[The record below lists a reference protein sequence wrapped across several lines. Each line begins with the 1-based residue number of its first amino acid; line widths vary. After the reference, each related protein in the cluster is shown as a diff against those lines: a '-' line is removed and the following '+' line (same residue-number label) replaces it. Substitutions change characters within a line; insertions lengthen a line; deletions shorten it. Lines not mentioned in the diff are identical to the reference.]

1 MTSMEMTTPPVRQVP
16 AQEALPLLRRAAGA
30 RGLAWPAGGRGV
42 TGVGGFTGNFTQ
54 LPGDERVVWATLPE
68 QEGLLALFQGDRLL
82 ATADKRLAHITA
94 VQPLSLPLLP
104 HLALMVDDRYD
115 NLIGA
120 YQTAS
125 HRRIYV
131 WDGRNL
137 RQVYEGELASEQY
150 RHAKWTNPR
159 AADLWRLHRVTA
171 TIVPRGMSLVESRKE
186 EELEAPGSAQAPIPP
201 ASAFRLIDQ
210 RTVERTFRWDPRLR
224 RYDPA

>member
-1 MTSMEMTTPPVRQVP
+1 MTTPPVRQVP

-54 LPGDERVVWATLPE
+54 LPGDERVVWATLPG
-68 QEGLLALFQGDRLL
+68 QDGLLALFQGDRLL
-82 ATADKRLAHITA
+82 ATADKSLAAITA

-115 NLIGA
+115 NMVGA
-120 YQTAS
+120 YEIES

-137 RQVYEGELASEQY
+137 RQVYEGVLASEQY

-159 AADLWRLHRVTA
+159 AADLWRLNRVTA
-171 TIVPRGMSLVESRKE
+171 TIAPRGMSLVESRRE
-186 EELEAPGSAQAPIPP
+186 EVLEAPGSPQAQVPP
-201 ASAFRLIDQ
+201 PSAFRVVD
-210 RTVERTFRWDPRLR
+210 ERTEERRFRWDPRLR